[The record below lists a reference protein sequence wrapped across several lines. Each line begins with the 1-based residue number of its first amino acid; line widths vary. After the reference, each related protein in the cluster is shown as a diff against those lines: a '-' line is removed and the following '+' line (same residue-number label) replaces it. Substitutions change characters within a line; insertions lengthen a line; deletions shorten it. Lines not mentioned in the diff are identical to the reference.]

1 MNKKLDLIT
10 VKNPKS
16 PISEAYRTLRT
27 NIQFSSFDEKI
38 KVIFVTSSTPGE
50 GKSTTSANLAITMAQ
65 NGAKTI
71 LVDCDLR
78 KPNVHKVFKLSNTN
92 GLSNLLIEENTIDK
106 VIQQSGIENLH
117 ILTSGSKPPNPSELL
132 SSAKMKKFIDMSKG
146 YYDYVILDTPP
157 VGVVTDAQLVSQYSD
172 GGVLVTAS
180 GQVEIESAIRAKE
193 LLQKVNAKILG
204 VVLNK
209 VDADSG
215 NGYRYYNYYYEEDGQ
230 NKKRLKNK

>member
-1 MNKKLDLIT
+1 LNRKLDLIT
-10 VKNPKS
+10 VKEPKS

-38 KVIFVTSSTPGE
+38 IVIFVTSSTPGE

-78 KPNVHKVFKLSNTN
+78 KPNIHKLFNLSNTR
-92 GLSNLLIEENTIDK
+92 GLSNLLIEDNGVDK
-106 VIQQSGIENLH
+106 VIQQSGIEDLH
-117 ILTSGSKPPNPSELL
+117 ILTSGLKPPNPSELL
-132 SSAKMKKFIDMSKG
+132 SSGKMKKFVEMSKK
-146 YYDYVILDTPP
+146 YYDYIILDTPP

-172 GGVLVTAS
+172 GGILVTAS

-193 LLQKVNAKILG
+193 LLEKVNAKILG

-215 NGYRYYNYYYEEDGQ
+215 NGYRYYNYYYEEDGKR
-230 NKKRLKNK
+230 KK

>member
-1 MNKKLDLIT
+1 MNKNLDLIT
-10 VKNPKS
+10 IKEPKS

-27 NIQFSSFDEKI
+27 NIQFSSFDKEI

-65 NGAKTI
+65 NGSKTI

-78 KPNVHKVFKLSNTN
+78 KPNVHRLFNISNTR
-92 GLSNLLIEENTIDK
+92 GLSNLLIEENGIDK
-106 VIQQSGIENLH
+106 IVQQSGIEDLH
-117 ILTSGSKPPNPSELL
+117 ILTSGLKPPNPSELL
-132 SSAKMKKFIDMSKG
+132 SSTKMKKFIEMSKN
-146 YYDYVILDTPP
+146 YYDYIILDTPP

-180 GQVEIESAIRAKE
+180 GQVEIESAIRAKQ
-193 LLQKVNAKILG
+193 LLEKVNTKILG

-209 VDADSG
+209 VDTDYG
-215 NGYRYYNYYYEEDGQ
+215 NGYRYYNYYYEEDGHK
-230 NKKRLKNK
+230 KKRSKK

>member
-1 MNKKLDLIT
+1 MNRKLELIT
-10 VKNPKS
+10 IKDPKS

-38 KVIFVTSSTPGE
+38 SVIFVTSSTPGE

-78 KPNVHKVFKLSNTN
+78 KPNVHKLFKLSNTK
-92 GLSNLLIEENTIDK
+92 GLSNLLIEDNSIDG
-106 VIQQSGIENLH
+106 VIQQSSVENLH
-117 ILTSGSKPPNPSELL
+117 ILTSGVKPPNPSELL
-132 SSAKMKKFIDMSKG
+132 SSQKMKKFIEMSKEH
-146 YYDYVILDTPP
+146 YDYIILDTPP

-172 GGVLVTAS
+172 GGILVTAS
-180 GQVEIESAIRAKE
+180 GQVERELAIRAKQ

-209 VDADSG
+209 VDTESG
-215 NGYRYYNYYYEEDGQ
+215 SGYRYYNYYYEENGEK
-230 NKKRLKNK
+230 KKRSKK

>member
-1 MNKKLDLIT
+1 MNRKLDLIT
-10 VKNPKS
+10 VKEPKS

-38 KVIFVTSSTPGE
+38 IVIFVTSSTPGE

-78 KPNVHKVFKLSNTN
+78 KPNIHKLFNLSNTR
-92 GLSNLLIEENTIDK
+92 GLSNLLIEDNGVDK
-106 VIQQSGIENLH
+106 VIQQSGIEDLH
-117 ILTSGSKPPNPSELL
+117 ILTSGLKPPNPSELL
-132 SSAKMKKFIDMSKG
+132 SSGKMKKFVEMSKK
-146 YYDYVILDTPP
+146 YYDYIILDTPS

-172 GGVLVTAS
+172 GGILVTAS

-193 LLQKVNAKILG
+193 LLAKVNSKILG

-209 VDADSG
+209 VDVDSG
-215 NGYRYYNYYYEEDGQ
+215 NGYRYYNYYYEEDG
-230 NKKRLKNK
+230 KKK

>member
-1 MNKKLDLIT
+1 MNKNLDLIT
-10 VKNPKS
+10 IKEPKS

-27 NIQFSSFDEKI
+27 NIQFSSFDKEI

-78 KPNVHKVFKLSNTN
+78 KPNVHRLFNISNTR
-92 GLSNLLIEENTIDK
+92 GLSNLLIEENGIDK
-106 VIQQSGIENLH
+106 IVQQSGIEDLH
-117 ILTSGSKPPNPSELL
+117 ILTSGLKPPNPSELL
-132 SSAKMKKFIDMSKG
+132 SSTKMKKFIEMSKN
-146 YYDYVILDTPP
+146 YYDYIILDTPP

-180 GQVEIESAIRAKE
+180 GQVEIESAIKAKQ
-193 LLQKVNAKILG
+193 LLEKVNAKILG

-209 VDADSG
+209 VDTDSG
-215 NGYRYYNYYYEEDGQ
+215 NGYRYYNYYYEEDG
-230 NKKRLKNK
+230 NKNKRSKK

>member
-1 MNKKLDLIT
+1 MNTKLDLIT
-10 VKNPKS
+10 VKEPKS

-38 KVIFVTSSTPGE
+38 IVIFVTSSTPGE

-78 KPNVHKVFKLSNTN
+78 KPNIHKLFNLSNTR
-92 GLSNLLIEENTIDK
+92 GLSNLLIEDNAMDK
-106 VIQQSGIENLH
+106 VIQQSGIEDLH
-117 ILTSGSKPPNPSELL
+117 ILTSGLKPPNPSELL
-132 SSAKMKKFIDMSKG
+132 SSTKMKKFVEMSKK
-146 YYDYVILDTPP
+146 YYDYIILDTPP

-172 GGVLVTAS
+172 GGILVTAS

-193 LLQKVNAKILG
+193 LLGKVNARILG

-209 VDADSG
+209 VDTDSG
-215 NGYRYYNYYYEEDGQ
+215 SGYRYYNYYYEEDGQ
-230 NKKRLKNK
+230 KKKRNKK

>member
-1 MNKKLDLIT
+1 MDRNLNLIT
-10 VKNPKS
+10 IKEPKS

-38 KVIFVTSSTPGE
+38 TVIFVTSSTPGE

-65 NGAKTI
+65 NGSETI

-78 KPNVHKVFKLSNTN
+78 KPNVHKLFKLSNTK
-92 GLSNLLIEENTIDK
+92 GLSNLLIEDNGIDK

-117 ILTSGSKPPNPSELL
+117 ILTSGIKPPNPSELL
-132 SSAKMKKFIDMSKG
+132 SSKKMKKFIDMSKEH
-146 YYDYVILDTPP
+146 YDYIILDTPP

-172 GGVLVTAS
+172 GGILVTAS
-180 GQVEIESAIRAKE
+180 GQVERELAIRAKQ

-209 VDADSG
+209 VDTDSG
-215 NGYRYYNYYYEEDGQ
+215 NGYRYYNYYYEEDGKK
-230 NKKRLKNK
+230 KKRSKK

>member
-1 MNKKLDLIT
+1 MNRKLDLIT
-10 VKNPKS
+10 VKEPKS

-38 KVIFVTSSTPGE
+38 IVIFVTSSTPGE

-78 KPNVHKVFKLSNTN
+78 KPNIHKLFNLSNTR
-92 GLSNLLIEENTIDK
+92 GLSNLLIEDNGVDK
-106 VIQQSGIENLH
+106 VIQQSGIEDLH
-117 ILTSGSKPPNPSELL
+117 ILTSGLKPPNPSELL
-132 SSAKMKKFIDMSKG
+132 SSGKMKKFVEMSKK
-146 YYDYVILDTPP
+146 YYDYIILDTPP

-172 GGVLVTAS
+172 GGILVTAS

-193 LLQKVNAKILG
+193 LLEKVNAKILG

-215 NGYRYYNYYYEEDGQ
+215 NGYRYYNYYYEEDGKR
-230 NKKRLKNK
+230 KK